1 MNLDRPHRAVVAI
14 AVTCTFFSAAALAG
28 FGETA
33 AQVWAARSNAIAAAV
48 NKPILPG
55 ENQGQTEDNA
65 LDYIAGIKESCSGLT
80 GEIIKNGGKNT
91 PVWAQTAQQK
101 FCLGA
106 SDLMRAYKDGH
117 GEKDYC
123 KDLRSAIGYATKAKR
138 GEDPDIVVDA
148 SEALVGAANRLLSI
162 PIKVTK
168 KSFLGD
174 SQRSFSCG

>member
-1 MNLDRPHRAVVAI
+1 MRLSAPRSKIVALSLL
-14 AVTCTFFSAAALAG
+14 CTLFSGAALAA

-55 ENQGQTEDNA
+55 ESQSATEDNA
-65 LDYIAGIKESCSGLT
+65 LDYIAGIKDSCSGLT

-106 SDLMRAYKDGH
+106 SNLMRAYKDGH
-117 GEKDYC
+117 GNKDYC

-148 SEALVGAANRLLSI
+148 SEALVAAGNRLLSI

-174 SQRSFSCG
+174 SQRSFSCS